1 MTKIP
6 ASTALILVCGPGKLP
21 GRIEHR
27 GRRECLAALAAL
39 TGHCGQ
45 REGGHQGETNAR
57 FGGGSSAKR
66 GRRPITGLSAIAR
79 LRNFLRCRSRMCQ
92 HVPAATRRFHHMRR
106 TAIALACRSRTG
118 SNADRTRVASRSATQ
133 ASRKSWTVRL
143 PTTLHALRHLCHA
156 IDPDQGGEYRA
167 PHTHYQPSVLCN
179 PGVSNVTVFQMSIP
193 ANGNGTTAPDG
204 AERTYNIAAVDR
216 ALDLLEALARIG
228 PATLAALAEDAGMTR
243 TAGFRLL
250 RTMQARGF
258 AIQDRARGLWRLGA
272 RWGVLSRAAASQG
285 ALGAT
290 AAPVLAALAAETGEN
305 TYLVVRT
312 GLEGEVLALHRADPS
327 LRVYVE
333 AGKRF
338 LLHAGPGRLL
348 LAYAPDTIQTQAL
361 SKRLPRLT
369 PATRID
375 PAWIAADLERI
386 RSRGWL
392 LTSDEMFAGACA
404 ISAPVRD
411 AGGDV
416 VAAIVIAAPTLRMR
430 PPRPRSLLAPV
441 IAAATQ
447 MSEALGAPGSAHAAQ
462 PAKPVRR
469 VHHLRAGAAAE
480 TNGASNGHAGAETRS
495 AAD

>member
-66 GRRPITGLSAIAR
+66 GRRPITGLSASAR

-118 SNADRTRVASRSATQ
+118 SNADRTRAASRSATQ

-143 PTTLHALRHLCHA
+143 PTPLHALRHLCHG

-179 PGVSNVTVFQMSIP
+179 PGVSNVRVFQMSIP
-193 ANGNGTTAPDG
+193 ANGNGTTVPDG
-204 AERTYNIAAVDR
+204 ADRTYNIAAVDR
-216 ALDLLEALARIG
+216 ALDLH
-228 PATLAALAEDAGMTR
+228 AALAEDAGMTR

-258 AIQDRARGLWRLGA
+258 AIQDRARGLWRLGG
-272 RWGVLSRAAASQG
+272 RWGMLSRAAASQG

-305 TYLVVRT
+305 AYLIVRT

-333 AGKRF
+333 PGKRF

-348 LAYAPDTIQTQAL
+348 LAYAPDTIQTEVL

-375 PAWIAADLERI
+375 PRWIAGDLERI

-392 LTSDEMFAGACA
+392 ITSDEMFAGTCA
-404 ISAPVRD
+404 IAAPVRD
-411 AGGDV
+411 AGGEV

-430 PPRPRSLLAPV
+430 PPRPRSLLTPV
-441 IAAATQ
+441 LAAATQ
-447 MSEALGAPGSAHAAQ
+447 VSKALGAPGGAPAAPTVTQVLRSSPSYSAL
-462 PAKPVRR
+462 RR
-469 VHHLRAGAAAE
+469 G
-480 TNGASNGHAGAETRS
+480 
-495 AAD
+495 